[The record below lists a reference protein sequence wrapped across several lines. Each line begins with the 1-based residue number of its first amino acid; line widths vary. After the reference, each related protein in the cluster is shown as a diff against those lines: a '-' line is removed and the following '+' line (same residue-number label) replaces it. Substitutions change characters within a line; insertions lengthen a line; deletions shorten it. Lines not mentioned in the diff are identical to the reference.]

1 MFIGQK
7 TGEKVTI
14 RNWLKNELFLIYD
27 RKVASEI
34 YYTISNGD
42 TKQLYSFGTAKVR
55 KGFGKKQLEYDFN
68 LIDKNEKKI
77 TYCNWQDQ
85 KICDNAYNC

>member
-42 TKQLYSFGTAKVR
+42 KNNYIHLVLQKFVR
-55 KGFGKKQLEYDFN
+55 ALE
-68 LIDKNEKKI
+68 KN
-77 TYCNWQDQ
+77 N
-85 KICDNAYNC
+85 